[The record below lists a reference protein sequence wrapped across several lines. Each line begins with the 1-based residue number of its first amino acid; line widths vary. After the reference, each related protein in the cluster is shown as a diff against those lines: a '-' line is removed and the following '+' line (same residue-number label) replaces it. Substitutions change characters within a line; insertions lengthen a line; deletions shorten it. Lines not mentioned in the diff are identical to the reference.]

1 MRKLT
6 AYNFLTL
13 NGFFKGLNE
22 DTTWHTHGEE
32 EARYSE
38 EALGQENVL
47 LFGRKTYE
55 MMASFWP
62 TAQAKELFPQV
73 AAGMN
78 NAEKIVFS
86 RSPFEPAWENTRV
99 VSSDIVAKIREVK
112 NSPGKD
118 MTILGSGS
126 IISLFTDHALID
138 EYQFMIDP
146 VAIPNGTPVFNHI
159 NQKLNLRLIGSKVF
173 NSGVVL
179 LNYQPIKQR

>member
-6 AYNFLTL
+6 AYNFLSL
-13 NGFFKGLNE
+13 NGFYKGPNE
-22 DTTWHTHGEE
+22 DTNWHTHGEE

-38 EALGQENVL
+38 ESLAQGNTL

-55 MMASFWP
+55 MMVSFWP
-62 TAQAKELFPQV
+62 TPQARELFPKV
-73 AAGMN
+73 AEGMN

-86 RSPFEPAWENTRV
+86 RTLFEPEWENTQV
-99 VSSDIVAKIREVK
+99 ISGDIVDQIHELKR
-112 NSPGKD
+112 SPGKD

-126 IISLFTDHALID
+126 IISLFTDHNLID

-146 VAIPNGTPVFNHI
+146 VAIPDGTPVFI
-159 NQKLNLRLIGSKVF
+159 NIKQNLDLQLTSSKIF

-179 LNYQPIKQR
+179 LHYQRQER